1 MCSSSFQCQ
10 LVHIS
15 TEEARLDP
23 NDPRNM
29 KFLHLLQS
37 VPTTTDES
45 VAKVFR
51 LKLLHE
57 KERLVSDEEF
67 ARERR
72 FALLEHRHRGVSLS
86 RVAGFYSYSREE
98 PSALVSI

>member
-1 MCSSSFQCQ
+1 MA
-10 LVHIS
+10 HMS

-37 VPTTTDES
+37 VPTTSDEGT
-45 VAKVFR
+45 ARVFR

-67 ARERR
+67 ARDRR
-72 FALLEHRHRGVSLS
+72 FALLEHRHSGVS
-86 RVAGFYSYSREE
+86 
-98 PSALVSI
+98 PSPL

>member
-1 MCSSSFQCQ
+1 MA
-10 LVHIS
+10 LIS
-15 TEEARLDP
+15 TEEAHLDP

-37 VPTTTDES
+37 VPTTSDDS
-45 VAKVFR
+45 ISRVFR

-67 ARERR
+67 ARNRR
-72 FALLEHRHRGVSLS
+72 FSLLEHRHRGVSFTPLAIKS
-86 RVAGFYSYSREE
+86 LINAIHYS
-98 PSALVSI
+98 